1 VPFAPVQTIAA
12 QLLSCGFALRHWT
25 AGQPALCLT
34 FKFNEPRHPMQKPTK
49 PAPEPQPE
57 YISGCRICHTLNDG
71 ICMAACLMDK
81 AQRAALVKQHA
92 HLFKPAR

>member
-1 VPFAPVQTIAA
+1 
-12 QLLSCGFALRHWT
+12 
-25 AGQPALCLT
+25 
-34 FKFNEPRHPMQKPTK
+34 MQKPTK